1 MRFRRTLTHLK
12 LQDARI
18 EWDAGIAA
26 YFYCALFE
34 GIICKFGFLFLAGL
48 GAARSADA
56 YSVIPQALS
65 NYLVMDFLNRQMKVA
80 H

>member
-26 YFYCALFE
+26 YFYCVLF
-34 GIICKFGFLFLAGL
+34 GDNSTQFLDPYFQWNFVLAI
-48 GAARSADA
+48 AAGGGNTCSIRR
-56 YSVIPQALS
+56 
-65 NYLVMDFLNRQMKVA
+65 NR
-80 H
+80 